1 MTDDLLDKIILNPFL
16 QLVAGRKSVRKFIDK
31 PVERQKILTCIEAA
45 RLAPSAEN
53 VQPWRFLVLDDR
65 LIIDEFGRHAFSG
78 VYQYSRWAVKA
89 PVLIVICAELDW
101 LANRIGKEIQGTR
114 YYLIDIGIAG
124 EHLVLQAQELGLGTC
139 WIGWFHAKKA
149 KKFLKIPRGW
159 KVTAL
164 IALGY
169 PKKKVKEQ
177 REKKKI
183 EEILYFNHY
192 KK

>member
-1 MTDDLLDKIILNPFL
+1 MTDDLLDKIIVNPFL
-16 QLVAGRKSVRKFIDK
+16 QLVVGRQSVRKFIDK

-65 LIIDEFGRHAFSG
+65 LVINEFGQHAFSG
-78 VYQYSRWAVKA
+78 IYQYSRWASRA
-89 PVLIVICAELDW
+89 PVLITICAELDW
-101 LANRIGKEIQGTR
+101 LANRVGKEIQGTR

-124 EHLVLQAQELGLGTC
+124 EHLVLQAQELGLSTC

-149 KKFLKIPRGW
+149 KKFLKIPRAW
-159 KVTAL
+159 KVIAL

-169 PKKKVKEQ
+169 PQKKLKQQ
-177 REKKKI
+177 RKKKKI